1 MGLSRAR
8 TRLRYSTNNPQPS
21 SRNTVGLGWSFK
33 TDPGWDKARTVQ
45 PQADE
50 SLDVCL
56 SLNGDMT
63 FAEEVFLSHF
73 PKI

>member
-50 SLDVCL
+50 SLDVRC
-56 SLNGDMT
+56 
-63 FAEEVFLSHF
+63 
-73 PKI
+73 P